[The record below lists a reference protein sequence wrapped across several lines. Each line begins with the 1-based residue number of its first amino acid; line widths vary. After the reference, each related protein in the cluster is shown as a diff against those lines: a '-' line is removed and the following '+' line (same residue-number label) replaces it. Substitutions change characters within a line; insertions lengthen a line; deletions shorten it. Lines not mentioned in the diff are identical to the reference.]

1 MESEQSQSDPN
12 GKPTFRDRRY
22 PWIIWAERAQQT
34 ILLTLYAVLNPNPP
48 LPPSL
53 QGSQHRAAALGTATR
68 FGCCHLLRHQEQG
81 TRVGQS
87 PPIHAHCS
95 SQAPGAALP
104 QPHSLQLLL
113 CLVRAAGEQSLPAS
127 FASLSLVEVL
137 TSKFKFSHLKGEPNP
152 NCVLQ
157 LYYCSYT
164 ECHIL

>member
-22 PWIIWAERAQQT
+22 LWIIWAERAQQT
-34 ILLTLYAVLNPNPP
+34 ILLTLHTVMNLNPP
-48 LPPSL
+48 LPPSS
-53 QGSQHRAAALGTATR
+53 QGSQHHAAASGTATR
-68 FGCCHLLRHQEQG
+68 FGCCHLLCHQERS

-113 CLVRAAGEQSLPAS
+113 CLARAAGEQTLPVS
-127 FASLSLVEVL
+127 FASLSLVEE
-137 TSKFKFSHLKGEPNP
+137 TFKFSHLKGELNP
-152 NCVLQ
+152 NCLLH

-164 ECHIL
+164 ECHML

>member
-22 PWIIWAERAQQT
+22 QWIIWAERAQQT
-34 ILLTLYAVLNPNPP
+34 ILLTLFAHSDEPKPTTASLLAGLPAPCSSFRHSHP
-48 LPPSL
+48 LWL
-53 QGSQHRAAALGTATR
+53 
-68 FGCCHLLRHQEQG
+68 CHQERS

-113 CLVRAAGEQSLPAS
+113 CLARAAGEQTLPVS
-127 FASLSLVEVL
+127 FASLSLVEE
-137 TSKFKFSHLKGEPNP
+137 TFKFSHLKGEPNP
-152 NCVLQ
+152 NCLLQ

>member
-34 ILLTLYAVLNPNPP
+34 ILLTLYAVLNPNPL

-87 PPIHAHCS
+87 PPSMPIAVPRLWGLLCPSPTPCS
-95 SQAPGAALP
+95 SSCALQELQESKPCQPALP
-104 QPHSLQLLL
+104 ACPWL
-113 CLVRAAGEQSLPAS
+113 R
-127 FASLSLVEVL
+127 
-137 TSKFKFSHLKGEPNP
+137 FSHLN
-152 NCVLQ
+152 
-157 LYYCSYT
+157 SSS
-164 ECHIL
+164 HI

>member
-1 MESEQSQSDPN
+1 MDNLGRTCSANHFTHFVCGAEP
-12 GKPTFRDRRY
+12 KPTAASPLAGLPAPCSSFGHGHSL
-22 PWIIWAERAQQT
+22 W
-34 ILLTLYAVLNPNPP
+34 LLPSPP
-48 LPPSL
+48 PP
-53 QGSQHRAAALGTATR
+53 GT
-68 FGCCHLLRHQEQG
+68 GHPGG
-81 TRVGQS
+81 TK
-87 PPIHAHCS
+87 PPIHAHCN
-95 SQAPGAALP
+95 SQALGAALP

-113 CLVRAAGEQSLPAS
+113 CLVRAAGEQTLPAS